1 MGLQRPSGNVALALL
16 FFGTGLFSYGLWR
29 ILRADKILARDR
41 NEFDRLESSSV
52 DPLKYRK
59 SYRNWRQSML
69 GLQYRLYGP
78 NPVRTVRIEGPVN
91 ILVGLAFVLSIDWNG
106 LWQQ

>member
-1 MGLQRPSGNVALALL
+1 
-16 FFGTGLFSYGLWR
+16 
-29 ILRADKILARDR
+29 
-41 NEFDRLESSSV
+41 
-52 DPLKYRK
+52 
-59 SYRNWRQSML
+59 ML